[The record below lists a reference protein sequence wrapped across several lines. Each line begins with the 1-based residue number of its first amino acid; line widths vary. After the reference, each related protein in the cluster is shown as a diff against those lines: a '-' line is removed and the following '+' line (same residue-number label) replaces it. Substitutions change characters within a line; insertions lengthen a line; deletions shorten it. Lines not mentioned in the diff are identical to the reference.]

1 MASQINPNNID
12 VTYPIAGQD
21 NDTQGFRT
29 NFTNIKNNFLVASQE
44 ITNIQSSLA
53 AALATVP
60 NLTTVPVSSSALGT
74 AGQIA
79 YDSTHLYVCVAA
91 NTWVRTTL
99 ATWLPGS

>member
-53 AALATVP
+53 SAP
-60 NLTTVPVSSSALGT
+60 NLTTVPVSSSAPGT
-74 AGQIA
+74 VGQLA

-99 ATWLPGS
+99 ATW